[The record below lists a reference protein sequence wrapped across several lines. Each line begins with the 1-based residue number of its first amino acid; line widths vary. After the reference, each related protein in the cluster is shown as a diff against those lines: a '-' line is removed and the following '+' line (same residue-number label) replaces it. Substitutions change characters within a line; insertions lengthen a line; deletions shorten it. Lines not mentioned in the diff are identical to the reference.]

1 MSNFIVNLGDN
12 NMDYISDQPNYEEAD
27 DYVPR
32 SPGPHFQSS
41 DTPSDTSSNTPFMPS
56 SGFAGTSSSRGSK
69 RKGPTL
75 DGFDENFALLNT
87 NLQQCVSSMKDENEN
102 AS

>member
-1 MSNFIVNLGDN
+1 
-12 NMDYISDQPNYEEAD
+12 
-27 DYVPR
+27 
-32 SPGPHFQSS
+32 
-41 DTPSDTSSNTPFMPS
+41 MPS